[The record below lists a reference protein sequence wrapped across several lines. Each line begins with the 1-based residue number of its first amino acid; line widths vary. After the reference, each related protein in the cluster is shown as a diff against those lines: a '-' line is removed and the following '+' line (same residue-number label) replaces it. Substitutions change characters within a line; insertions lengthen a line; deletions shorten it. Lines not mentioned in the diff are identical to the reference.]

1 MTLPAFLTH
10 PAHEQ
15 ARAGIQVSGG
25 LASQADLARRWGM
38 SRQRV
43 GILVRQPGFPE
54 PAATVNGQ
62 PVWLADEAAI
72 WRQHRELIAAGA
84 ALNGIA

>member
-1 MTLPAFLTH
+1 MGLPSFLVNSN
-10 PAHEQ
+10 HEQ
-15 ARAGIQVSGG
+15 ARAGIQISGG

-43 GILVRQPGFPE
+43 GILVRQPGFPQ
-54 PAATVNGQ
+54 PAAAVNGQ

-84 ALNGIA
+84 ALNGLI